1 MTDEEMALEIGNK
14 ITSLRRQNAA
24 LRGILNACRI
34 QFGVP
39 LDWRPLLDEQLK
51 ESDHS
56 AQERTEWLEKLID
69 NRDQHTSLVHT
80 VHQHML
86 HPTEWD

>member
-1 MTDEEMALEIGNK
+1 MALEIAEK
-14 ITSLRRQNAA
+14 ITSLKLQNAA
-24 LRGILNACRI
+24 LRGILNTCRI

-51 ESDHS
+51 ESAHT
-56 AQERTEWLEKLID
+56 ARERTEWLEKLID
-69 NRDQHTSLVHT
+69 NRDQHISFVHII
-80 VHQHML
+80 HQHML